1 MVVIFI
7 LAGAF
12 AGSAKAMGAVD
23 ATVQIAL
30 HILPQNMIPAGLFLA
45 ACFISMSMGTSCG
58 TIAALTPIAVGLSL
72 QIGMSLPAVIAIV
85 VGGAMFGDNLSF
97 ISDTTI
103 VATRTQG
110 VRMRDKFIVNIR
122 IVLPVAILT
131 TLLYVYQGFGL
142 NGVTTMAPSDVSWI
156 KVIPYVVVLVAAM
169 AGVNVMTVLLSGF
182 FLSGLIGLSDGG
194 FTAWEWATA
203 THRGIVG
210 DMGELIIVSL
220 MAGGLFEVIRRNGGI
235 EWLVVKLTRNIKSK
249 KKAESSLAALT
260 VFTNLCTANNTIAL
274 IITGPIARK
283 ISDEYRIDRRRTASL
298 LDTFS
303 CFAQGMIPYGAQLL
317 IASGLSEGVSPV
329 DIVPYLY
336 YPFLIGLSST
346 LAILLQYPR
355 RYAKP

>member
-30 HILPQNMIPAGLFLA
+30 QVLPQNMIPAGLFLA

-58 TIAALTPIAVGLSL
+58 TIAALTPIALGLST
-72 QIGMSLPAVIAIV
+72 QIGMSLPAMIGIV

-122 IVLPVAILT
+122 IVLPAALLV
-131 TLLYVYQGFGL
+131 TLLYIYQGFGL
-142 NGVTTMAPSDVSWI
+142 NAVTVTSDVSWI
-156 KVIPYVVVLVAAM
+156 KVIPYVVVLVAAL
-169 AGVNVMTVLLSGF
+169 AGINVITVLLSGF
-182 FLSGLIGLSDGG
+182 FLCGLIGLASGG
-194 FTAWEWATA
+194 FTVWEWAKA
-203 THRGIVG
+203 THSGITG

-235 EWLVVKLTRNIKSK
+235 EWLTLKLTRNIKSG
-249 KKAESSLAALT
+249 KKAECSLAALT
-260 VFTNLCTANNTIAL
+260 MFTNLCTANNTIAL
-274 IITGPIARK
+274 IIVGPIARK
-283 ISDEYRIDRRRTASL
+283 IGNEYQIDGRRTASL

-303 CFAQGMIPYGAQLL
+303 CFTQGMIPYGAQLL
-317 IASGLSEGVSPV
+317 IAAGLAEGISPV
-329 DIVPYLY
+329 EIVPYLY
-336 YPFLIGLSST
+336 YPFLIGLSSV
-346 LAILLQYPR
+346 LAILFR
-355 RYAKP
+355 RRQETTK